1 MRDEDYESAEAGSLL
16 EASRLSY
23 KTSGH
28 LVTIPDPRGKK
39 SLPTIDSSTEDLPV
53 D

>member
-1 MRDEDYESAEAGSLL
+1 MVLSLCFL
-16 EASRLSY
+16 SNSGAIILLSY
-23 KTSGH
+23 KTNGH

-39 SLPTIDSSTEDLPV
+39 SLPTIDSSTEDFPV